1 MQDCIFSNLG
11 LFRNMK
17 PTDVSWYS
25 ISGKT
30 YGLRNVDEQTRNI
43 LVMSLCLIKDMSQFH
58 VFFNQIK
65 KKILS
70 KKNSFSTFLEN
81 QFSIF
86 NENNLTMDHLTIWRR
101 RKNFD
106 LLQLIVFDI
115 ITNLLAFSYFSTYSE
130 MWSPPNFPLFP
141 NWLLILLFL
150 WMDIPFGS
158 FSKFTAD

>member
-1 MQDCIFSNLG
+1 MFLDIPFLERHGDWETLTNKLEIFWSCLYV
-11 LFRNMK
+11 L
-17 PTDVSWYS
+17 S
-25 ISGKT
+25 KT
-30 YGLRNVDEQTRNI
+30 LANF
-43 LVMSLCLIKDMSQFH
+43 MFFLIKL
-58 VFFNQIK
+58 K
-65 KKILS
+65 KKYYP
-70 KKNSFSTFLEN
+70 KKSSFSTFLEN

-115 ITNLLAFSYFSTYSE
+115 MKILLAFSYFSTYSE
-130 MWSPPNFPLFP
+130 IWSPPNFPLSP

>member
-1 MQDCIFSNLG
+1 MFLDIPFLERHTDWETLTNKLEIFWSCLYV
-11 LFRNMK
+11 L
-17 PTDVSWYS
+17 S
-25 ISGKT
+25 KT
-30 YGLRNVDEQTRNI
+30 WANF
-43 LVMSLCLIKDMSQFH
+43 MFFLIKF
-58 VFFNQIK
+58 K

-70 KKNSFSTFLEN
+70 KKSSFSTFLEN

-115 ITNLLAFSYFSTYSE
+115 IKILLAFSYFSTYSE
-130 MWSPPNFPLFP
+130 ILSPPNFPLSP

-158 FSKFTAD
+158 LSKFTAD